1 VLPKS
6 NRLRVGSD
14 FNRITKTGVR
24 INSENLVIYAALAG
38 SDQPQIGFI
47 VNRSVGGS
55 VTRHL
60 VTRKLRHNL
69 ASHIKDLP
77 KKSML
82 VVRVLKQQNDYT
94 TEVAASIEK
103 TIAKL
108 SSKKADAWEKYLF
121 LQLKAIKNL
130 SHLTLHPAVSTTHP
144 VLPTPNLRSLSLVS
158 KDYLWLV
165 GD

>member
-47 VNRSVGGS
+47 VNKSVGGS

-60 VTRKLRHNL
+60 VTRKLRHNF
-69 ASHIKDLP
+69 AAHIKSLP
-77 KKSML
+77 SKSML

-94 TEVAASIEK
+94 NEVSVSIKK

-108 SSKKADAWEKYLF
+108 SNKKADA
-121 LQLKAIKNL
+121 
-130 SHLTLHPAVSTTHP
+130 
-144 VLPTPNLRSLSLVS
+144 
-158 KDYLWLV
+158 
-165 GD
+165 

>member
-24 INSENLVIYAALAG
+24 INSENLVIYAALTG
-38 SDQPQIGFI
+38 VDQPQIGFI

-60 VTRKLRHNL
+60 VTRKLRHNF
-69 ASHIKDLP
+69 ATYIKSLP
-77 KKSML
+77 NKSML
-82 VVRVLKQQNDYT
+82 VVRVLKQQPDYT
-94 TEVAASIEK
+94 SEVAASIEK

-108 SSKKADAWEKYLF
+108 STKRADA
-121 LQLKAIKNL
+121 
-130 SHLTLHPAVSTTHP
+130 
-144 VLPTPNLRSLSLVS
+144 
-158 KDYLWLV
+158 
-165 GD
+165 